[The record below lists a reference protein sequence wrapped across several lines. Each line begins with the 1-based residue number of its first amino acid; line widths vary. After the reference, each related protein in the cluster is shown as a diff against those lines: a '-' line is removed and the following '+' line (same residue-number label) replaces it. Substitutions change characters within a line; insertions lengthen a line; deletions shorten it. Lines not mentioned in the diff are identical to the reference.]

1 MKKKLLIG
9 IGVCIL
15 LIVAGGLFLY
25 AQLNAKL
32 DKINYSSV
40 SQENIKLNEGIVNDS
55 NLTPYTNIAL
65 LGIVIQKD
73 QIAIQLL

>member
-32 DKINYSSV
+32 DKINYEHFCDSYIF
-40 SQENIKLNEGIVNDS
+40 ENIKHM
-55 NLTPYTNIAL
+55 
-65 LGIVIQKD
+65 
-73 QIAIQLL
+73 

>member
-25 AQLNAKL
+25 AQLRH
-32 DKINYSSV
+32 IP
-40 SQENIKLNEGIVNDS
+40 I
-55 NLTPYTNIAL
+55 L
-65 LGIVIQKD
+65 LYLGLIPGIVIQKE

>member
-65 LGIVIQKD
+65 FQG
-73 QIAIQLL
+73 

>member
-65 LGIVIQKD
+65 FGVDSRDRKSVV
-73 QIAIQLL
+73 

>member
-1 MKKKLLIG
+1 M
-9 IGVCIL
+9 
-15 LIVAGGLFLY
+15 IVAGGLFLY

-65 LGIVIQKD
+65 FGVDSRIVIQKE